1 MTHRGPV
8 VLALLLMAVCSSI
21 ALAQSELAEVGRL
34 ELGTT
39 YCVLV
44 RAGLAVASTN
54 DGVVLIDVDDP
65 DAPAVIA
72 RFELGNGV
80 FGMCLMDDCLY
91 LAAIQS
97 GLVLVDIADPKRPV
111 ELGRYTAP
119 MPVTDVWSN
128 GTVAV
133 AQTMGGRTYVLNV
146 SDPAAPVLRGTFGS
160 GAMELGVTGIG
171 TVAYV
176 STVTGIEILD
186 LSDPAAPRS
195 LGNSAELIAAPART
209 AEGSILYLG
218 GSDGVWLADA
228 SSPETPHVVAQ
239 FGGFEEVFDVA
250 GSADL
255 VVVADLQG
263 GVVVLDRGEPVGR
276 AVVARNTNYAPHGVV
291 FDGEY
296 IYVADQDIGLVIL
309 QLPDSAD

>member
-133 AQTMGGRTYVLNV
+133 AQTMGGEDLRSQRLRSGGPRPSRHVRLR
-146 SDPAAPVLRGTFGS
+146 SDGARRDRNRHRRLRLHRHWNRDPRPLRSRRAEKPRELRGTHR
-160 GAMELGVTGIG
+160 GAG
-171 TVAYV
+171 
-176 STVTGIEILD
+176 
-186 LSDPAAPRS
+186 
-195 LGNSAELIAAPART
+195 
-209 AEGSILYLG
+209 
-218 GSDGVWLADA
+218 
-228 SSPETPHVVAQ
+228 PH
-239 FGGFEEVFDVA
+239 
-250 GSADL
+250 
-255 VVVADLQG
+255 
-263 GVVVLDRGEPVGR
+263 R
-276 AVVARNTNYAPHGVV
+276 
-291 FDGEY
+291 
-296 IYVADQDIGLVIL
+296 
-309 QLPDSAD
+309 

>member
-1 MTHRGPV
+1 M
-8 VLALLLMAVCSSI
+8 
-21 ALAQSELAEVGRL
+21 
-34 ELGTT
+34 
-39 YCVLV
+39 
-44 RAGLAVASTN
+44 
-54 DGVVLIDVDDP
+54 
-65 DAPAVIA
+65 
-72 RFELGNGV
+72 
-80 FGMCLMDDCLY
+80 
-91 LAAIQS
+91 
-97 GLVLVDIADPKRPV
+97 
-111 ELGRYTAP
+111 
-119 MPVTDVWSN
+119 
-128 GTVAV
+128 
-133 AQTMGGRTYVLNV
+133 
-146 SDPAAPVLRGTFGS
+146 
-160 GAMELGVTGIG
+160 TGIG

-209 AEGSILYLG
+209 AQGGILYLG
-218 GSDGVWLADA
+218 GSNGVWLADT
-228 SSPETPHVVAQ
+228 SSPETPRVFAQ